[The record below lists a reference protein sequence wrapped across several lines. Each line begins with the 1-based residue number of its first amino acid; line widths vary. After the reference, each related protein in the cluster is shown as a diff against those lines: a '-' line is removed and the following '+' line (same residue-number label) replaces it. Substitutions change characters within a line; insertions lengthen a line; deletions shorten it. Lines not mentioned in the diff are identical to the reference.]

1 MERCGSQVVC
11 LEPHFRRMVCV
22 KRKRSIIRPVVN
34 APLIVKEGD
43 LAAMAKTILYK
54 DLTRPPKSMRERLAL
69 CRAGLECDGVIG
81 PRSTELHLHQHQA
94 LPPVVRAMLE
104 SKMRELSGLIPELP
118 ASVAA
123 PPEPIEGAKE
133 DY

>member
-1 MERCGSQVVC
+1 VT
-11 LEPHFRRMVCV
+11 
-22 KRKRSIIRPVVN
+22 KKRSIIRPVVN
-34 APLIVKEGD
+34 APLTVKEGD
-43 LAAMAKTILYK
+43 LAAMAKQILYK
-54 DLTRPPKSMRERLAL
+54 DLARPPKTIRERLAL
-69 CRAGLECDGVIG
+69 CRAGLETDGVIG

-104 SKMRELSGLIPELP
+104 SKMRELSGLPPELP
-118 ASVAA
+118 ASVSA